1 MGKKEK
7 ESSPQEDLLNLE
19 KQTKEEKN
27 SSKRDKMEAKLDL
40 ARKMA
45 SRKNKPTHQTLQSIK
60 IQERFDK
67 DPVSRKTDIIGDE
80 MLSGREGSFKK
91 GGLVKAGKPKLAK
104 KGWR

>member
-1 MGKKEK
+1 MAKKSK
-7 ESSPQEDLLNLE
+7 EGSPVEDLLNLE
-19 KQTKEEKN
+19 KQTREEKN

-45 SRKNKPTHQTLQSIK
+45 TRKNKPTEQTLQSIK

-67 DPVSRKTDIIGDE
+67 DPVSRKTDMIGDE